1 MNVNKVIEFYGL
13 SFEPI
18 LAQVFSEI
26 LGLEMKP
33 INQFMELLNS
43 THYSEKNKL
52 LVSQIF
58 QKVAIIRYSY
68 KPVSNPN
75 QFAKAPEKQAVEVF
89 QNLQVNNDDIN

>member
-1 MNVNKVIEFYGL
+1 
-13 SFEPI
+13 
-18 LAQVFSEI
+18 
-26 LGLEMKP
+26 
-33 INQFMELLNS
+33 MELLNS

-89 QNLQVNNDDIN
+89 QNL